1 MALSFTGCVKPDD
14 FYNHCDSSNMPPDRF
29 LITLLA
35 FVLLFDLVCE
45 RVLVV
50 SFTCNPRPGEVG
62 GLFVEQEGRQYQA
75 APQLLTPK

>member
-1 MALSFTGCVKPDD
+1 MALSFTGWVKPDD

-62 GLFVEQEGRQYQA
+62 GLFVELSRRAGNTRPRLNY
-75 APQLLTPK
+75 